1 SLSPPPLPS
10 AQRPSD
16 AIFGALRELSGAG
29 GGRGGPPR
37 SISHGE
43 ALQRCLARGFTPAQ
57 VEEALREYEEL
68 NVLQVNPARTRIT
81 FV

>member
-1 SLSPPPLPS
+1 PPPTPPCPPR

-16 AIFGALRELSGAG
+16 AIFAALRELPGAG
-29 GGRGGPPR
+29 SRGGTVPLAQ
-37 SISHGE
+37 
-43 ALQRCLARGFTPAQ
+43 ALQRCLAKGFTPAQ
-57 VEEALREYEEL
+57 VEAALQEYEEL